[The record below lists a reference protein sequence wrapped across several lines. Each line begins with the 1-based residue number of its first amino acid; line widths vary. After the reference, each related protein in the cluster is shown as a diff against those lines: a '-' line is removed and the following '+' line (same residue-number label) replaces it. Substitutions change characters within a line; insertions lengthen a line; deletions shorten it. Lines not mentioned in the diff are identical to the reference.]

1 MWLSPARMPKEM
13 HATSLA
19 HHHPPRPPRPPR
31 PPPPPRG
38 HRARRA
44 PRGRGR
50 TGCLV
55 ATAACIAVVTGVL
68 APVASAKERSVGA
81 QAFLLKVT
89 LDGRTRTSMTN
100 HAAPRRYR
108 SGARV
113 LVVCQAHGG
122 VTVHGDTVWDL
133 TSDGLWLPDYR
144 VPTGSRGFPPKL
156 PRCSTP
162 RAFTVAATLDGRTA
176 KKLTNHAYPDRYR
189 RGSSVRISC
198 QAYGGPTYQGS
209 YLWDRATDRLW

>member
-1 MWLSPARMPKEM
+1 MQRLSPA
-13 HATSLA
+13 T
-19 HHHPPRPPRPPR
+19 
-31 PPPPPRG
+31 G
-38 HRARRA
+38 CRA
-44 PRGRGR
+44 PGAHGGRGR
-50 TGCLV
+50 TSHLV
-55 ATAACIAVVTGVL
+55 AAAACTAVVTGGL
-68 APVASAKERSVGA
+68 APAASAEERSVGA

-108 SGARV
+108 SRTRV

-122 VTVHGDTVWDL
+122 VTVNGDTVWDL

-144 VPTGSRGFPPKL
+144 VPTGYPGFSPKL
-156 PRCSTP
+156 PRCSIP

-198 QAYGGPTYQGS
+198 QAYGGPTYRGS
-209 YLWDRATDRLW
+209 YLWDRTADRLWIADHFVNTGTTGLVPGLPRCDMD